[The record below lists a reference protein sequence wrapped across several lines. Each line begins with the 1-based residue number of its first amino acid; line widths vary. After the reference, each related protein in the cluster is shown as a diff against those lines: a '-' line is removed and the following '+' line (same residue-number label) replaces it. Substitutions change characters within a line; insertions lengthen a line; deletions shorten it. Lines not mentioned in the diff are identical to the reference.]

1 MYSTI
6 QSIHSY
12 WAYAALILLIFAIVI
27 SIMGWLGNKEFTR
40 SSFKWGLYAFI
51 ASHVQLLLGLILL
64 FVGPYWNMLM
74 NDTGAVMKDSAIRLL
89 AVEHPT
95 TNIIAIILITIG
107 WSRHKK
113 ATTDTGKFKSI
124 AIFYGIGLVLLMSR
138 IPWGHWHG

>member
-12 WAYAALILLIFAIVI
+12 WAYAALILLVIAII
-27 SIMGWLGNKEFTR
+27 NGIIGWTGNKEFTKT
-40 SSFKWGLYAFI
+40 SFKWSLYAFI

-74 NDTGAVMKDSAIRLL
+74 NDTGSVMKDSALRLL

-95 TNIIAIILITIG
+95 TNILAIILITIG

-113 ATTDTGKFKSI
+113 AATDTGKYKSI
-124 AIFYGIGLVLLMSR
+124 AIFYGIGLVLLLSR
-138 IPWGHWHG
+138 IPWGQWLG